1 VRRSPRLPALAAAPA
16 RPALALAAS
25 IVRGPFLQQTT
36 PTSTLV
42 VVTTNAAA
50 RVEAVADL
58 PGGGIARAAATG
70 PTTSCGSTGSRP
82 ARLIPFHV
90 TIDGAPA
97 GEGAVRTPAVPG
109 TDAARHA
116 VLGATADTGS
126 AGPNARANVAQLKAR
141 GVEAVLTMG
150 DNSYP
155 DGAAG
160 EWSTTFF
167 DVWKG
172 LMPFAT
178 LWTGVGDHEYR
189 TPFAQPYLDAVELPE
204 GPQGERYYSF
214 DWGDIHVVALDTN
227 CIVPMNA
234 NEMGCDAATM
244 VAWLEEDLA
253 ATKAPWKIVT
263 MHRPALATG
272 KYGVFEEIPRALAG
286 SFERHGV
293 DLVLQAHNHLYE
305 RTWPARGGASV
316 KTGAGAYD
324 HPGAPVYVTAGGG
337 SDYLYESAMPPAEW
351 TAFRQTEFQ
360 HLVLTLDGGTL
371 RVESER
377 PDGSI
382 LDRFEIVKDVPPPT
396 DTTDTV
402 APVPQDPAQPPGSSA
417 QPPGS
422 PAQSTSPAQASTGS
436 GGGCGS
442 GPGGELAV
450 AIVGVVLVGA
460 SRASPLI
467 QRGVPESCDR
477 VLIVSPREAPA
488 STATVPRR
496 SRVRWRRGRNR
507 GACRAAAC
515 GGARRRRRARLRG
528 RGRRRRGSRRD
539 SGVRDQAR
547 AP

>member
-1 VRRSPRLPALAAAPA
+1 MRRSLRLHALAAALLVPQ
-16 RPALALAAS
+16 LALAAS

-42 VVTTNAAA
+42 VVTTDAAA

-58 PGGGIARAAATG
+58 PGGETTRAGSEGTYHLLRLNGLAPGAT
-70 PTTSCGSTGSRP
+70 
-82 ARLIPFHV
+82 IPFHV

-97 GEGAVRTPAVPG
+97 GEGAVRTPGVPG
-109 TDAARHA
+109 TEAARHA

-126 AGPNARANVAQLKAR
+126 AGPNARANVARLKAR

-172 LMPFAT
+172 LMPYAT

-272 KYGVFEEIPRALAG
+272 KYGVYEEIPRALSG
-286 SFERHGV
+286 SFEKHGV

-305 RTWPARGGASV
+305 RTWPARGGVSV

-371 RVESER
+371 GVESVR
-377 PDGSI
+377 PDGSV
-382 LDRFEIVKDVPPPT
+382 LDRFEIVKDVPAPSADP
-396 DTTDTV
+396 
-402 APVPQDPAQPPGSSA
+402 AQPVPQDPT

-422 PAQSTSPAQASTGS
+422 PAQSTSPGQASTGS

-450 AIVGVVLVGA
+450 AIVGVVLA
-460 SRASPLI
+460 
-467 QRGVPESCDR
+467 
-477 VLIVSPREAPA
+477 
-488 STATVPRR
+488 
-496 SRVRWRRGRNR
+496 W
-507 GACRAAAC
+507 
-515 GGARRRRRARLRG
+515 AR
-528 RGRRRRGSRRD
+528 RGRRR
-539 SGVRDQAR
+539 
-547 AP
+547 

>member
-1 VRRSPRLPALAAAPA
+1 MRRSLRLHALAAALLVPQ
-16 RPALALAAS
+16 LAFAAS

-42 VVTTNAAA
+42 VVTTDAAA

-58 PGGGIARAAATG
+58 PGGGTARAGSDGTYHLLRLNGLAPGAT
-70 PTTSCGSTGSRP
+70 
-82 ARLIPFHV
+82 IPFHV

-97 GEGAVRTPAVPG
+97 AEGAVRTPGVPG
-109 TDAARHA
+109 TEAARHA

-126 AGPNARANVAQLKAR
+126 AGPNARANVARLKAR

-172 LMPFAT
+172 LMPYAT

-253 ATKAPWKIVT
+253 STKAPWKIVT

-272 KYGVFEEIPRALAG
+272 KYGVYEEIPRALSG
-286 SFERHGV
+286 SFEKHGV

-305 RTWPARGGASV
+305 RTWPARGGVSV

-371 RVESER
+371 GVESVR
-377 PDGSI
+377 PDGSV
-382 LDRFEIVKDVPPPT
+382 LDRFEIVKDVPAPSADP
-396 DTTDTV
+396 
-402 APVPQDPAQPPGSSA
+402 AEPVPQDPT

-422 PAQSTSPAQASTGS
+422 PAQSTSPGQASTGSGS

-450 AIVGVVLVGA
+450 AFVGVVLA
-460 SRASPLI
+460 
-467 QRGVPESCDR
+467 
-477 VLIVSPREAPA
+477 
-488 STATVPRR
+488 
-496 SRVRWRRGRNR
+496 W
-507 GACRAAAC
+507 
-515 GGARRRRRARLRG
+515 AR
-528 RGRRRRGSRRD
+528 RGRRR
-539 SGVRDQAR
+539 
-547 AP
+547 